1 MSLPSSKTVKQTL
14 RKSLIEARE
23 TLNGD
28 VRKKADQAI
37 ATHIEQWLQANPVE
51 TLGVFCAIRSE
62 PDLTPLYERLSA
74 QGIKLALPI
83 VVDKNAALQFAQW
96 APGEPL
102 KKDALGV
109 PVPHKLTFGAEP
121 QAVLVPCVGFND
133 ARFRLGYGGGFYDR
147 TLKAESSPTAIGIA
161 YANQRIEFDAG
172 QLDVA
177 MDWIITEDGLM

>member
-23 TLNGD
+23 SLDDAT
-28 VRKKADQAI
+28 RKKADQAI
-37 ATHIEQWLQANPVE
+37 ASHVEHWLRANPVE
-51 TLGVFCAIRSE
+51 TLGIFYPIRRE
-62 PDLTPLYERLSA
+62 PDLLPLYERLSE
-74 QGIKLALPI
+74 QGTVLALPI
-83 VVDKNAALQFAQW
+83 VVDKNAPLQFAQW

-109 PVPHKLTFGAEP
+109 PVPNRLIFGATP

-133 ARFRLGYGGGFYDR
+133 ARYRLGYGGGFFDR
-147 TLKAESSPTAIGIA
+147 TLKTDPRPSALGIA
-161 YANQRIEFDAG
+161 YACLRTTFDPG

-177 MDWIITEDGLM
+177 MDWIITEEGVI